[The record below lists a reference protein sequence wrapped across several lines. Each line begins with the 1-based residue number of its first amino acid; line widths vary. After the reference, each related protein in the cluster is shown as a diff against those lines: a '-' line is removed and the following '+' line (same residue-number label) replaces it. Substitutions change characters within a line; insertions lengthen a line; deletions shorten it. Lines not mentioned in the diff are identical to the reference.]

1 MKMIGIVVGIA
12 AVVAIVS
19 IVGCK
24 LFASRSTEATVAL
37 TAKMPGKVAVVY
49 YSQSKVGNTATV
61 AKWIAKHTGGV
72 LVPIEAIEAY
82 PDAYGDTLKAA
93 QSDMERGGTRAIK
106 AVPPLDG
113 YDVVFIGSP
122 IWYGT
127 YAPPVAEFFK
137 THAFAGKTVVPFCTH
152 GGGGAG
158 RYFVDVRK
166 ACPEATVK
174 EGLTIRGSNQVER
187 RLGTGVTVHHTE
199 DDVVNWLNAVFAA
212 TVVSAAVASAT
223 TGGETD
229 FQADTFKTKEG
240 KTVTI
245 TAIKHASLRIQ
256 YDGLEIQVDPV
267 SKYAPETDYSKFPKA
282 DVILVTHE
290 HFDHFDRD
298 AIATLRKDGAEIVA
312 NPAVQ
317 KMLGFGMV
325 LANGESRVLAKGIK
339 LDAVPAYNTTPGHT
353 QFHPKGRDNGYVLT
367 MGGLRIYIAGD
378 TEDIPE
384 MAALKDIDVAFLPCN
399 QPYTMTPE
407 QLAKAARTIKPKVLF
422 PYHYSQTPIKNV
434 VELLAGSGIDVR
446 IRNYQ

>member
-1 MKMIGIVVGIA
+1 MKILLVILGIVVVAAI
-12 AVVAIVS
+12 AVVA
-19 IVGCK
+19 GCRI
-24 LFASRSTEATVAL
+24 LASRSTEATVAL
-37 TAKMPGKVAVVY
+37 TAKLPGKIAVVY

-61 AKWIAKHTGGV
+61 AKWIAKYTSGE
-72 LVPIEAIEAY
+72 LVPIETVEAY
-82 PDAYGDTLKAA
+82 PDAYGETLKAA
-93 QSDMERGGTRAIK
+93 KKDMENGGTRAIK
-106 AVPPLDG
+106 SVPPLDG

-127 YAPPVAEFFK
+127 YAPPVVEFFK

-166 ACPEATVK
+166 ACPDATVK

-199 DDVVNWLNAVFAA
+199 DDVVNWLNALFAA
-212 TVVSAAVASAT
+212 TAASAT
-223 TGGETD
+223 TGDALD
-229 FQADTFKTKEG
+229 FQTDTFKTKGG
-240 KTVTI
+240 KEVVI

-267 SKYAPETDYSKFPKA
+267 AKYAPETDYSKFPKA

-290 HFDHFDRD
+290 HFDHFDSD
-298 AIATLRKDGAEIVA
+298 AIATLKKDGTEIVA

-317 KMLGFGMV
+317 KMLGFGTA

-367 MGGLRIYIAGD
+367 IDGLRIYIAGD

-407 QLAKAARTIKPKVLF
+407 QVAKAARTIKPKVLF
-422 PYHYSQTPIKNV
+422 PYHYSQTPIKQV
-434 VELLAGSGIDVR
+434 SDLLTGSGIDVR

>member
-1 MKMIGIVVGIA
+1 MKVLLIILGVVVVAVI
-12 AVVAIVS
+12 AVVA
-19 IVGCK
+19 GCRI
-24 LFASRSTEATVAL
+24 LASRSTEATVAL
-37 TAKMPGKVAVVY
+37 TAKLPGKVAVVY

-61 AKWIAKHTGGV
+61 AKWIAKHTGGELV
-72 LVPIEAIEAY
+72 LIEAVEAY
-82 PDAYGDTLKAA
+82 PDAYGETLKAA
-93 QSDMERGGTRAIK
+93 KKDMENGGTRAIK
-106 AVPPLDG
+106 SVPSLDG

-137 THAFAGKTVVPFCTH
+137 THSFAGETVVPFCTH

-166 ACPEATVK
+166 ACPAATVK
-174 EGLTIRGSNQVER
+174 EGLAIRGSNQIER

-212 TVVSAAVASAT
+212 TAASAT
-223 TGGETD
+223 TGDALD
-229 FQADTFKTKEG
+229 FQTDTFKTKEG
-240 KTVTI
+240 KAVTI

-267 SKYAPETDYSKFPKA
+267 AKYAPETDYSKFPKA

-298 AIATLRKDGAEIVA
+298 TIATLRKDGTEIVA

-317 KMLGFGMV
+317 KMLGLGMV

-367 MGGLRIYIAGD
+367 IDGLRIYIAGD

-407 QLAKAARTIKPKVLF
+407 QVAKAAR
-422 PYHYSQTPIKNV
+422 
-434 VELLAGSGIDVR
+434 
-446 IRNYQ
+446 

>member
-1 MKMIGIVVGIA
+1 MKVLLIILGIVVVA
-12 AVVAIVS
+12 ALAVV
-19 IVGCK
+19 VGCRM
-24 LFASRSTEATVAL
+24 LASRSTEATVGL
-37 TAKMPGKVAVVY
+37 TAKLPGKIAVVY

-61 AKWIAKHTGGV
+61 AKWIAKHTGGE
-72 LVPIEAIEAY
+72 LVPIETVEAY
-82 PDAYGDTLKAA
+82 PDAYGETLKAA
-93 QSDMERGGTRAIK
+93 KKDMENGGTRAIK

-113 YDVVFIGSP
+113 YDVVFIGTP

-137 THAFAGKTVVPFCTH
+137 THSFAGKTVVPFCTH

-166 ACPEATVK
+166 ACPAATVK

-212 TVVSAAVASAT
+212 TAASAT
-223 TGGETD
+223 TGDALD
-229 FQADTFKTKEG
+229 FQTDTFKTKDG
-240 KTVTI
+240 KAVTI

-267 SKYAPETDYSKFPKA
+267 AKYAPETDYSKFPKA

-298 AIATLRKDGAEIVA
+298 TIATLRKDGTEIVA

-317 KMLGFGMV
+317 KMLGLGMV
-325 LANGESRVLAKGIK
+325 LANGESHVLAKGIK

-367 MGGLRIYIAGD
+367 IDGLRIYIAGD

-384 MAALKDIDVAFLPCN
+384 MASLQDIDVAFLPCN

-407 QLAKAARTIKPKVLF
+407 QVAKAARTIKPKVLF
-422 PYHYSQTPIKNV
+422 PYHYSQTPIKQV
-434 VELLAGSGIDVR
+434 SDLRTGSGIDVR

>member
-1 MKMIGIVVGIA
+1 MKILLVILGIVVVAAI
-12 AVVAIVS
+12 AVVA
-19 IVGCK
+19 GCRM
-24 LFASRSTEATVAL
+24 LASRSTEATVAL
-37 TAKMPGKVAVVY
+37 TAKLPGKIAVVY

-61 AKWIAKHTGGV
+61 AKWIAKHTGGE
-72 LVPIEAIEAY
+72 LVPIETVEAY
-82 PDAYGDTLKAA
+82 PDAYGETLKAA
-93 QSDMERGGTRAIK
+93 KKDMENGGTRAIK

-137 THAFAGKTVVPFCTH
+137 THSFAGKTVVPFCTH

-166 ACPEATVK
+166 ACPAATVK

-212 TVVSAAVASAT
+212 TAAVATGSAL
-223 TGGETD
+223 D
-229 FQADTFKTKEG
+229 FQTDTFKTKEG
-240 KTVTI
+240 KAVTI

-267 SKYAPETDYSKFPKA
+267 AKYAPETDYSKFPKA

-298 AIATLRKDGAEIVA
+298 TIATLRKDGTEIVA

-317 KMLGFGMV
+317 KMLGFGTA

-367 MGGLRIYIAGD
+367 IDGLRIYIAGD

-384 MAALKDIDVAFLPCN
+384 MSALKDIDVAFLPCN

-407 QLAKAARTIKPKVLF
+407 QVAKAARTIKPKVLF
-422 PYHYSQTPIKNV
+422 PYHYSQTPIKQV
-434 VELLAGSGIDVR
+434 ADLLTGSGIDVR